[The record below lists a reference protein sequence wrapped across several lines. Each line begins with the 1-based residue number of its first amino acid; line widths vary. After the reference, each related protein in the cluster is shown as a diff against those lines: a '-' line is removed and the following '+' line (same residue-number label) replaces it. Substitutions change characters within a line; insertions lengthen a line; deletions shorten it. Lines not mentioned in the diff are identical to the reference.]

1 MLRPFLIFT
10 HRWAGLAMTAF
21 LVLVSVTGSVL
32 AFKSQLE
39 HLISP
44 QLFAAPRAGVAPL
57 DLAAFAERAETLIPL
72 GRATRVSFAEP
83 DQIVVWMSPR
93 NNAATGKPY
102 ELGFD
107 QLLLNPWTGA
117 ELARRTYG
125 DISEGFINLI
135 PFVYQLHWTL
145 ALGRPGEQVLG
156 IVALIWTM
164 DCFIGFFLTLP
175 AAKSG
180 FWTRWKPAWL
190 IRWRARAFRLNFD
203 LHRANGLWLWP
214 ILVIFAW
221 SSVYM
226 NLRNTVYTWTTRAVL
241 DYKTALTEL
250 GKPELTV
257 KRPALGWRRAQTIA
271 ETLMA
276 DEANLRGFQI
286 MGPVA
291 LALAAK
297 KGVYIYCVRSSL
309 DIQDNLGKTQIFFDA
324 STGALRLFVQ
334 PTGRYMGNT
343 VTSWLDALHMANVF
357 GLPYR
362 IFVCAL
368 GVVITMLSVTGV
380 YIWWKKRRARQFSQA
395 HRGAAAAIK
404 EVAAE

>member
-1 MLRPFLIFT
+1 MLRPFLILI
-10 HRWAGLAMTAF
+10 HRWAGLAMTVF

-57 DLAAFAERAETLIPL
+57 DLATFAERAEAMAPN

-83 DQIVVWMSPR
+83 DQIVVWMSPG
-93 NNAATGKPY
+93 NDAATGKPY

-107 QLLLNPWTGA
+107 QLLLDPWTGA

-125 DISEGFINLI
+125 DLSEGFVNLI

-145 ALGRPGEQVLG
+145 ALGMPGEQVLG
-156 IVALIWTM
+156 VVALIWTM

-175 AAKSG
+175 AARSG
-180 FWTRWKPAWL
+180 MWRRWKPAWL
-190 IRWRARAFRLNFD
+190 IRWRARAFCLNFD

-226 NLRNTVYTWTTRAVL
+226 NLRNTVYTLTTRAVL
-241 DYKTALTEL
+241 EYKTALTEL

-257 KRPALGWRRAQTIA
+257 KRPAIGWRRAQTIA

-276 DEANLRGFQI
+276 EEANSRGFQI
-286 MGPVA
+286 MSPVA

-309 DIQDNLGKTQIFFDA
+309 DIQDSLGKTQIFFDA

-334 PTGRYMGNT
+334 PTGRYTGNT
-343 VTSWLDALHMANVF
+343 VTSWLDALHMANVV

-362 IFVCAL
+362 IFVCLLGLAIAL
-368 GVVITMLSVTGV
+368 LSVTGV
-380 YIWWKKRRARQFSQA
+380 YIWWKKRQARQFSKRRRDA
-395 HRGAAAAIK
+395 ATAAAEAM
-404 EVAAE
+404 AE